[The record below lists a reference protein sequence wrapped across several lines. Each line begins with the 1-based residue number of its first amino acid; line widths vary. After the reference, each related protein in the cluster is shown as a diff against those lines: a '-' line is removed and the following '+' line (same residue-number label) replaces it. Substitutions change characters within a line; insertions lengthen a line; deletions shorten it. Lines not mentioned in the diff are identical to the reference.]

1 MSYFDLQ
8 IIVSEL
14 QSQITNY
21 RLANIYDLLNSSGFL
36 LKFAIPDSKKLL
48 IVNPGFQI
56 HLTDF
61 TRDTTLTPGN
71 YVVKLRKHLKT
82 RRVNR
87 VALAKND
94 RVMVISFS
102 DNHAFHLVF
111 EFFAG
116 GNMILLDDQ
125 FKILALLKTVSRD
138 KTSLAPTDR
147 YAIGATYDID
157 ALLLKDTE
165 SESISPTVIKQWV
178 ADIDHSSQKKRK
190 NKALILSNFLYTKL
204 PHLSS
209 ALLEEHLVKS
219 EVDPTQ
225 VVTSLDLSEPSLQK
239 VSDGINAAIKTS
251 QELLSAQVVPG
262 YIVTE
267 KNPQFTGTSSDA
279 TEFVEPVPITQA
291 GTFVD
296 PRNIEFIY
304 TDYQPFKPTTSNTP
318 LVKLE
323 SFNKT
328 VDYYYSTIEASKASL
343 KVMSKEQTLER
354 RLQAARQEK
363 DKRLEGLTEVQK
375 RNQHLGEALQA
386 HSDAVE
392 AAAKAVRDL
401 IDQKMDWKDME
412 QLIKAEQARNNPV
425 AKLIAL
431 PLNLK
436 ENKIK
441 VVLPDPDFE
450 GGSDSES
457 ESESDSESDSGT
469 DDEPEKGDSKVKR
482 MVKVEIDL
490 GLSAWANSRVYFDHK
505 RTAAAKQERTL
516 QSANKAL
523 KSAEHK
529 IMRDMAASRSQDSQ
543 FHGLRTIREQYW
555 FEKFYWFVSSD
566 GYLVMGGRDP
576 MQNQLLFRRYFKQ
589 NDVLVTAD
597 VTGASIVIIKNHL
610 PVSEV
615 PPSTISQA
623 GAFAAASSKAWES
636 KAIPRSW
643 YGRFDQIDKVT
654 KEGQLVPI
662 DNIEVR
668 GGRNVIPPMP
678 MDMGLGFMWLLKGNA
693 NDDENEEKILIGDVI
708 TKHQGDKQDDSEEED
723 GLGSSETG
731 REIKVT
737 DQQES
742 DIDGN
747 TDSTSDSDSDS
758 DFDDDFFPD
767 TKLPDS
773 VQSVI
778 PHDERMNEDEEPV
791 PNSSKLAPD
800 DSTSIMQ
807 DSGFAEDSIKK
818 LSVESKKRLSA
829 KERRDLRKKKQDKF
843 GEDHDNNEE
852 SSDDEND
859 SSSVVFDIEKR
870 MEMLSG
876 SSKKKTSESSQQL
889 PKVRGKKG
897 KLKKIAS
904 KYADQEE
911 EERRENLEKLGTLKP
926 EGANKSKKQKE
937 EEVRERQKLYEAQ
950 RKERQK
956 RAEEAEL
963 KKIMDF
969 DENEDL
975 SALPLPSQIFVN
987 KLKPGD
993 VAAAAV
999 PTFGAWGAI
1008 SKLKYKI
1015 KFQPGTIKKG
1025 KAIKDIV
1032 YNILQAKVDST
1043 AQDPDYAWP
1052 VEISLIKGLNP
1063 NEIAMP
1069 IAVSKVS
1076 FNLPSVLGGKSS
1088 DAKSSKGGSKGPKGG
1103 PKGKSKGGKKK

>member
-1 MSYFDLQ
+1 
-8 IIVSEL
+8 
-14 QSQITNY
+14 
-21 RLANIYDLLNSSGFL
+21 
-36 LKFAIPDSKKLL
+36 
-48 IVNPGFQI
+48 
-56 HLTDF
+56 
-61 TRDTTLTPGN
+61 
-71 YVVKLRKHLKT
+71 
-82 RRVNR
+82 
-87 VALAKND
+87 
-94 RVMVISFS
+94 
-102 DNHAFHLVF
+102 
-111 EFFAG
+111 
-116 GNMILLDDQ
+116 MILLDDQ
-125 FKILALLKTVSRD
+125 FKIMALLKTVSRD

-157 ALLLKDTE
+157 ALLSKDTE
-165 SESISPTVIKQWV
+165 DESVSPAVIKQWI
-178 ADIDHSSQKKRK
+178 ADIDPASQKKRK

-204 PHLSS
+204 PYLSS

-225 VVTSLDLSEPSLQK
+225 IVTSLDLTEPTLQK
-239 VSDGINAAIKTS
+239 IANSINAAIKTS
-251 QELLSAQVVPG
+251 QELLSADVVPG

-267 KNPQFTGTSSDA
+267 KNPQFTGTPSDGV
-279 TEFVEPVPITQA
+279 EFVEPVPITQA

-296 PRNIEFIY
+296 PRNIEFLY
-304 TDYQPFKPTTSNTP
+304 TDYQPFKPTTSDTP

-363 DKRLEGLTEVQK
+363 DKRLEGLTEVQQ

-401 IDQKMDWKDME
+401 VDQKMDWKDME

-425 AKLIAL
+425 AKIIAL

-450 GGSDSES
+450 GESDSES
-457 ESESDSESDSGT
+457 ESESDSESESES
-469 DDEPEKGDSKVKR
+469 DEESEKRESKAKR

-529 IMRDMAASRSQDSQ
+529 IMRDMAASRSQDMQ
-543 FHGLRTIREQYW
+543 FHGLRTIREQQW

-678 MDMGLGFMWLLKGNA
+678 MDMGLGFMWLLKGNT
-693 NDDENEEKILIGDVI
+693 NDDDNEEEIEEKTLSGDD
-708 TKHQGDKQDDSEEED
+708 TANHQEGKQDDLEEEE
-723 GLGSSETG
+723 GSGGSEAG
-731 REIKVT
+731 NGIKAA
-737 DQQES
+737 DEQES
-742 DIDGN
+742 DS
-747 TDSTSDSDSDS
+747 DSNSDSDSDS
-758 DFDDDFFPD
+758 DSDDDFFPD

-773 VQSVI
+773 IQSVI
-778 PHDERMNEDEEPV
+778 PQDEQKNKTEEPG
-791 PNSSKLAPD
+791 PNSSEVVSD
-800 DSTSIMQ
+800 DSASFVQ
-807 DSGFAEDSIKK
+807 ESGSVEDSMKK

-829 KERRDLRKKKQDKF
+829 KERRDLRKKNQGKAEGDN
-843 GEDHDNNEE
+843 DNNEE
-852 SSDDEND
+852 SSDEEND

-876 SSKKKTSESSQQL
+876 SNKKKSNESSQQP

-897 KLKKIAS
+897 KLKKIAT

-911 EERRENLEKLGTLKP
+911 EERRANLEKLGTIKP
-926 EGANKSKKQKE
+926 EGASKSKKEKE
-937 EEVRERQKLYEAQ
+937 EEARERQKLYEAQ

-975 SALPLPSQIFVN
+975 SALPLPSQVFVN

-1015 KFQPGTIKKG
+1015 KFQPGNIKKG

-1032 YNILQAKVDST
+1032 YNISQAKVDST

-1052 VEISLIKGLNP
+1052 VEIRLIKGLNP

-1076 FNLPSVLGGKSS
+1076 FNLPSVLGGKSG
-1088 DAKSSKGGSKGPKGG
+1088 DAKSSKGGSKGPSKGG